1 MKGIPNYLL
10 QFLSFPEYKKLQDF
24 YMVIIDIIIKD
35 VLLYDK
41 ENCIYKTIQ
50 ILKIISIFLEK
61 IHYILFLCYLYY
73 V

>member
-41 ENCIYKTIQ
+41 ENCIYK
-50 ILKIISIFLEK
+50 II
-61 IHYILFLCYLYY
+61 
-73 V
+73 

>member
-1 MKGIPNYLL
+1 MKGSPNYLL

-41 ENCIYKTIQ
+41 ENCIYK
-50 ILKIISIFLEK
+50 II
-61 IHYILFLCYLYY
+61 
-73 V
+73 